1 MADTSGVLGVSGRS
15 ENQGNLGNYKVSRL
29 RSGNRIIPMAH
40 MPSHVIL
47 YKSFAKAFQLTLWAI
62 SKHSQTLSHHSAL
75 GDAASHAGVRES
87 GEGKVLSQRIT
98 ESFALF
104 HLGEKSLQP
113 CIPKILIFSET
124 LL

>member
-47 YKSFAKAFQLTLWAI
+47 YKSLAKSIPT
-62 SKHSQTLSHHSAL
+62 HTL
-75 GDAASHAGVRES
+75 GDFKTQSNTVTPFSAGRCGES
-87 GEGKVLSQRIT
+87 CGSERIR
-98 ESFALF
+98 
-104 HLGEKSLQP
+104 
-113 CIPKILIFSET
+113 
-124 LL
+124 